1 MKKQYKVIVV
11 GGGAS
16 GLMSAV
22 ELTSGCDGLNGDD
35 VLLLERNDRV
45 AKKLVATGN
54 GQGNLCNR
62 NFGAEFYHGDKA
74 FISSF
79 IDNCKKIDVE
89 RYLNNLHIPT
99 VADASGKV
107 YPLSKQSSAASD
119 IIRKRLSD
127 SGVICECS
135 SKVTDIY
142 NNGGGFAVRTGTA
155 EYFAENVILAVGGK
169 AAKQFGTDGSSYDL
183 AKKFSHKLTP
193 LYPSLV
199 QIKTETEK
207 IKGLKGLKEQVKL
220 TVLSEDKPIKT
231 FGGELLFTDYG
242 VSGSVVFAASSYLNA
257 NDEQTLKIEFVP
269 SLTEAELRDMLT
281 ERFDDGLNGEFLYV
295 GVVNK
300 RIGNAV
306 VNAAR
311 ARGAAEVAVALKD
324 FRLKVKGTLGFDYA
338 QVTKGGIDTSDVN
351 PDTMESRKQTGLF
364 LTGEMLNVDG
374 DCGGYNL
381 TFAFVGG
388 ILAAKAIKTKYKK

>member
-1 MKKQYKVIVV
+1 MKKKYKVIIV

-16 GLMSAV
+16 GLLSAV
-22 ELTSGCDGLNGDD
+22 ELTNGCDGLKGDD

-45 AKKLVATGN
+45 AKKIVATGN
-54 GQGNLCNR
+54 GQGNLYNR

-79 IDNCKKIDVE
+79 VEHCKKIDIE

-99 VADASGKV
+99 AADASGKV
-107 YPLSKQSSAASD
+107 YPLSKQASAASD
-119 IIRKRLSD
+119 IIRKFLSD

-135 SKVTDIY
+135 SKVTSIN
-142 NNGGGFAVRTGTA
+142 NNGGLFVVQTEGG
-155 EYFAENVILAVGGK
+155 EYLAENVILAVGGK
-169 AAKQFGTDGSSYDL
+169 AAKQFGTDGTSYDL
-183 AKKFSHKLTP
+183 AKSFSHKLTP

-207 IKGLKGLKEQVKL
+207 IKGLKGLKEQVRL
-220 TVLSEDKPIKT
+220 TVLSDDKPIKT

-242 VSGSVVFAASSYLNA
+242 VSGSAAFSASSYLDA
-257 NDEQTLKIEFVP
+257 NVGQTLKIEFVP
-269 SLTEAELRDMLT
+269 TLTATELRDMLT
-281 ERFDDGLNGEFLYV
+281 ERFDDGLNGEFLCV

-306 VNAAR
+306 IGAAH
-311 ARGAAEVAVALKD
+311 ARGAEEVALALKD

-351 PDTMESRKQTGLF
+351 PDTMESYNRTGLF

-388 ILAAKAIKTKYKK
+388 ILAAKAIKIKYKK